1 MKTLTLIAIMSITL
15 AACGVEEKTEV
26 TGVMAGRGA
35 EQADSLSLTAAE
47 QTALVKYR
55 GGEVLR
61 SGIKTHAIFWGSE
74 WTDKKYAG
82 DKVDGINTLL
92 RGIGSSKWLGI
103 VNEYGATSTVTHTGA
118 TFDPSVFS
126 NGDLTASQASAE
138 VCKVTKQNPDA
149 STVYLIYGTKK
160 AKANICATHGW
171 GQCANG
177 KKFLLAWMPDIDE
190 AKCFTPDTTN
200 KTRSQA
206 LKNLANATAH
216 ELAEIVT
223 DPRRTGWY
231 ADNRDEI
238 ADRCAWT
245 FPAGNVALT
254 NGSNYRLINLW
265 SNSAYERSAGMS
277 NAQRQRGCV
286 ASK

>member
-1 MKTLTLIAIMSITL
+1 MKTVTIAIISSLMI
-15 AACGVEEKTEV
+15 ACGSTDDAEV
-26 TGVMAGRGA
+26 TGVMSGRTTST
-35 EQADSLSLTAAE
+35 DSLSLTAPA
-47 QTALVKYR
+47 QSPVVKYR
-55 GGEVLR
+55 GGEVLK
-61 SGIKTHAIFWGSE
+61 SAVKTHAIFWGSE
-74 WTDKKYAG
+74 WTNKAYAG
-82 DKVDGINTLL
+82 DKVTGINTLL
-92 RGIGSSKWLGI
+92 AGIGNSNYLKI

-118 TFDPSVFS
+118 TFDPSLFAT
-126 NGDLTASQASAE
+126 GDLSAAQASAE
-138 VCKVTKQNPDA
+138 VCKLTKQNPDA
-149 STVYLIYGTKK
+149 STIYMIYGTKK

-177 KKFLLAWMPDIDE
+177 KKFVLAWMPDIDD

-231 ADNRDEI
+231 ADNKQEI
-238 ADRCAWT
+238 ADKCAWT

-254 NGSNYRLINLW
+254 NGSNFRLINLW
-265 SNSAYERSAGMS
+265 SNNAYARNVGMY
-277 NAQRQRGCV
+277 NAQAQRGCV